1 MSFPT
6 VGYYAIQPRP
16 EFAEWLRTRTEPDM
30 IALLTEPKL
39 VSHDEF
45 IGETSWRDSE
55 NTLRVKILF
64 LAGLRDLTPLA
75 DDSGFN
81 AILGTPEISSKL
93 FDRWWTIQYFEE
105 ECNVKEFMSELTR
118 SLSSVKQTGNPVVDE
133 WIANLKADS
142 A

>member
-6 VGYYAIQPRP
+6 VGYYAVRPRP

-30 IALLTEPKL
+30 VELLTEPQL

-45 IGETSWRDSE
+45 IGKTPWREPE

-75 DDSGFN
+75 ADAGFR
-81 AILGTPEISSKL
+81 AILGSPEISSAL
-93 FDRWWTIQYFEE
+93 FDRWWTIQYFEAQ
-105 ECNVKEFMSELTR
+105 CNVKEFLGELTR
-118 SLSSVKQTGNPVVDE
+118 SLSSVRQTGNPVVDE
-133 WIANLKADS
+133 WIAGLKADS
-142 A
+142 K